1 MPSSKKQSY
10 ARYTLA
16 ALERLGQLIATE
28 RREQR
33 ITAQALAERIGVAR
47 TLVHRLEAGNPKV
60 DLGVAF
66 EACTILGIPLFEEAN
81 LGSMTMRIEEGRR
94 RLALLPR
101 YARPRQVELDD
112 DF

>member
-1 MPSSKKQSY
+1 MPATKKQSY

-16 ALERLGQLIATE
+16 AIERLGQLVATE

-33 ITAQALAERIGVAR
+33 MTAQALAERIGVTR
-47 TLVHRLEAGNPKV
+47 GLVHRLEAGNPKV

-66 EACTILGIPLFEEAN
+66 EACTILGIPLFEEAS
-81 LGSMTMRIEEGRR
+81 LSDMTHRIEDGRK